1 MHMLILRICPV
12 VATVLVSLVPLV
24 AQATMVTE
32 SGPLFD
38 VTYND
43 NGFWWQTGTNWDPE
57 TMMEEPIYEQF
68 GGYTITGPDTIRYSL
83 PPEDMHYTDQWNY
96 EMIPGGQV
104 EVGGYALSTD
114 ASSVLGNFQ
123 IIPTG
128 GAAIDGI
135 TMTVHGNYSNP
146 VDDATILYTEL
157 ITAGGDT
164 GGLGFSLGIFSAG
177 NLPTGSTVNF
187 AGTAAPIDVEFDVA
201 LDATSSNFWDTSHAQ
216 ISSIEFTV
224 QRVPEPSSL
233 MVALVG
239 VALLP
244 VRRRSLCR

>member
-1 MHMLILRICPV
+1 MHMLILRVCPV
-12 VATVLVSLVPLV
+12 AATVLVSLVGLV
-24 AQATMVTE
+24 AQAAVVTE

-43 NGFWWQTGTNWDPE
+43 NGFWWNTGTYWDPE
-57 TMMEEPIYEQF
+57 TMMEEPMYEQF

-83 PPEDMHYTDQWNY
+83 PPEDMHYIDQWTY
-96 EMIPGGQV
+96 EMIEGGQV

-114 ASSVLGNFQ
+114 SSSVLGNFQ

-201 LDATSSNFWDTSHAQ
+201 LDATSSNFWDTSYAQ
-216 ISSIEFTV
+216 INSIEFAV
-224 QRVPEPSSL
+224 HRVPEPSSL

-239 VALLP
+239 LLGLGAW
-244 VRRRSLCR
+244 RRKK